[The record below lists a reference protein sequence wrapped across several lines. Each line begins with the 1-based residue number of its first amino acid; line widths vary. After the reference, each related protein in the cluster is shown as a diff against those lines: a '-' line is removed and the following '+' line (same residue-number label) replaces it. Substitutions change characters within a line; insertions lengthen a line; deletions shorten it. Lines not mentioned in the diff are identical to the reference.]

1 MPSTTVISVMC
12 AGNLFIFCPLGRCP
26 TAGIDQ
32 EIGGGN
38 CSAGDLHDTG
48 MSMGLKN
55 SSDKECALLLSAD

>member
-38 CSAGDLHDTG
+38 CSAGDLHSG

-55 SSDKECALLLSAD
+55 SSDKECALFSAD